1 VADLAVLEFQKAK
14 AAREAAQEAEVERK
28 RAEKEQEVA
37 RLRAKQE
44 RARDLQ
50 ADKDALRAKRE
61 QERREREWREK
72 EKFQALKKLQTE
84 EEMRLAR
91 EWQIKNKEQHL
102 GVEAARERADFER
115 VLKAQLTLA
124 EKERQQQLQTIS
136 KRHRFANDLREQI
149 IQHEKQKV
157 KERADFFDEGI
168 QNHQQ
173 DKLRRMRLDQIKTDK
188 LNELRL
194 IELFINQNIFLFIL
208 VELVYRKN
216 IVPILKEK
224 YMEQFISIQKQKLNL
239 FINILLVCT
248 LSLAFSFIYNLYKE
262 RIIH

>member
-1 VADLAVLEFQKAK
+1 
-14 AAREAAQEAEVERK
+14 
-28 RAEKEQEVA
+28 
-37 RLRAKQE
+37 
-44 RARDLQ
+44 
-50 ADKDALRAKRE
+50 
-61 QERREREWREK
+61 
-72 EKFQALKKLQTE
+72 LKKQQTE

-102 GVEAARERADFER
+102 GVQAARERADFER

-124 EKERQQQLQTIS
+124 EKERQKELQTIS

-168 QNHQQ
+168 QNYQQ

-194 IELFINQNIFLFIL
+194 IELFSIQNIFLFIL

-224 YMEQFISIQKQKLNL
+224 YMDKFMSIRKQQQLNL
-239 FINILLVCT
+239 FSNILLVCT
-248 LSLAFSFIYNLYKE
+248 LYIAFSFIYNLTIFNLYKE
-262 RIIH
+262 YYSLNNIFTKYQRELLY